1 MLSERQLRAL
11 LALFEARMQSITD
24 KYLALMGGHLKA
36 IGGLKPSDVH
46 RLTEMRRMG
55 ANVRTIQQDIA
66 RSAEANVA
74 DLAAVF
80 GAVAAGDQEFAQ
92 QWFGGPPRIKGAPKN
107 STAIERVLKAQLRV
121 TAQAFKNLSQTTIQ
135 STAYREAVD
144 VAIQTVQTGVTDYA
158 SAIRGALKAAGN
170 GGLSVQYPSGLTRRL
185 DSAVRQNVLDGV
197 RSLNNDIL
205 GQLGNEYGADGV
217 ELSAHALCAEDHLP
231 YQGRQFSR
239 KAFEQLQA
247 SLPRPVGMWNC
258 KHTIFPVVL
267 GVSEPAHTPEE
278 LAAYAR
284 NSREAVEID
293 GRVKTRYEWTQEQRR
308 TETAIRRQ
316 KDVANLAKAS
326 GDDVL
331 RREAQS
337 HINTLQEHYARI
349 SAGAGLTQQPERA
362 AVAGFRRMK
371 TAAEVERLGVGEPSR
386 ENIFAAGYK
395 PLTGHDF
402 DANIDV
408 DVPKDVRRCVDRA
421 SKRVTDDFP
430 LLDDYLYAVGYGK
443 NEPGNPAT
451 AELSF
456 ENGYVGQVIALN
468 RDMWTSL
475 KQMDAFVRDQ
485 SAQGGH
491 IQARHADSII
501 THEYGHVL
509 HHSCALKRAG
519 YTGQG
524 TISQRQIMRFIVEK
538 DKIAAEVKI
547 LLQNAGLTLAGQRAY
562 EEENELIAE
571 AFSDYYSGKRTKA
584 AKLVIDYLRKE
595 CQ

>member
-11 LALFEARMQSITD
+11 LALFEARMQGITD

-158 SAIRGALKAAGN
+158 SAIRGALRAAGN

-371 TAAEVERLGVGEPSR
+371 TIEEFS
-386 ENIFAAGYK
+386 
-395 PLTGHDF
+395 D
-402 DANIDV
+402 
-408 DVPKDVRRCVDRA
+408 DRKYRNA
-421 SKRVTDDFP
+421 
-430 LLDDYLYAVGYGK
+430 
-443 NEPGNPAT
+443 
-451 AELSF
+451 SF
-456 ENGYVGQVIALN
+456 ETPKSLEKHVRKHIA
-468 RDMWTSL
+468 
-475 KQMDAFVRDQ
+475 
-485 SAQGGH
+485 
-491 IQARHADSII
+491 
-501 THEYGHVL
+501 EYGDISEEEYINRAQKLLRQSPSDDILV
-509 HHSCALKRAG
+509 LKRADGSVAKYRISTNEFVVGTKEGAIRTAFKPQNG
-519 YTGQG
+519 Y
-524 TISQRQIMRFIVEK
+524 
-538 DKIAAEVKI
+538 
-547 LLQNAGLTLAGQRAY
+547 
-562 EEENELIAE
+562 
-571 AFSDYYSGKRTKA
+571 DYWRTE
-584 AKLVIDYLRKE
+584 IERN
-595 CQ
+595 Q

>member
-11 LALFEARMQSITD
+11 LALFEARMQGITD

-46 RLTEMRRMG
+46 RLTEMHRMG

-158 SAIRGALKAAGN
+158 SAIRGALRAAGN

-205 GQLGNEYGADGV
+205 DQLGNEYGADGV

-239 KAFEQLQA
+239 KAFERLQA
-247 SLPRPVGMWNC
+247 SLPRPIGMWNC

-267 GVSEPAHTPEE
+267 GVSEPAHSPEE

-284 NSREAVEID
+284 NSREAIEID

-362 AVAGFRRMK
+362 AVAGFRRVK
-371 TAAEVERLGVGEPSR
+371 TAAELKGPRKGSFTLLSNGQGGIIPLDDIPIPKSLGAKGVNYDILSPDGERYFHYVEGTYVQRVKV
-386 ENIFAAGYK
+386 FAGYGTK
-395 PLTGHDF
+395 TPLHEGVAEGLTKEFGGDPAKWKHVKGEG
-402 DANIDV
+402 IV
-408 DVPKDVRRCVDRA
+408 DDDGEDVRVEVHWFQEE
-421 SKRVTDDFP
+421 S
-430 LLDDYLYAVGYGK
+430 
-443 NEPGNPAT
+443 
-451 AELSF
+451 
-456 ENGYVGQVIALN
+456 VGQVKHMIKKWL
-468 RDMWTSL
+468 
-475 KQMDAFVRDQ
+475 
-485 SAQGGH
+485 
-491 IQARHADSII
+491 
-501 THEYGHVL
+501 E
-509 HHSCALKRAG
+509 
-519 YTGQG
+519 
-524 TISQRQIMRFIVEK
+524 
-538 DKIAAEVKI
+538 
-547 LLQNAGLTLAGQRAY
+547 
-562 EEENELIAE
+562 
-571 AFSDYYSGKRTKA
+571 
-584 AKLVIDYLRKE
+584 
-595 CQ
+595 

>member
-11 LALFEARMQSITD
+11 LALFEARMQGITD

-158 SAIRGALKAAGN
+158 SAIRGALRAAGN

-258 KHTIFPVVL
+258 KHTIYPVVL

-362 AVAGFRRMK
+362 AVAGFRRVK
-371 TAAEVERLGVGEPSR
+371 TIEEFS
-386 ENIFAAGYK
+386 
-395 PLTGHDF
+395 D
-402 DANIDV
+402 
-408 DVPKDVRRCVDRA
+408 DRKYRNA
-421 SKRVTDDFP
+421 
-430 LLDDYLYAVGYGK
+430 
-443 NEPGNPAT
+443 
-451 AELSF
+451 SF
-456 ENGYVGQVIALN
+456 ETPKSLEKHVRKHIA
-468 RDMWTSL
+468 
-475 KQMDAFVRDQ
+475 
-485 SAQGGH
+485 
-491 IQARHADSII
+491 
-501 THEYGHVL
+501 EYGDISEEEYINRAQKLLRQSPSDDILV
-509 HHSCALKRAG
+509 LKRADGSVAKYRISTNEFVVGTKEGAIRTAFKPQNG
-519 YTGQG
+519 Y
-524 TISQRQIMRFIVEK
+524 
-538 DKIAAEVKI
+538 
-547 LLQNAGLTLAGQRAY
+547 
-562 EEENELIAE
+562 
-571 AFSDYYSGKRTKA
+571 DYWRTE
-584 AKLVIDYLRKE
+584 IERN
-595 CQ
+595 Q

>member
-11 LALFEARMQSITD
+11 LALFEARMQGITD

-36 IGGLKPSDVH
+36 IGGLKPSDAH

-92 QWFGGPPRIKGAPKN
+92 QWFGGPPRIKGTPKN

-158 SAIRGALKAAGN
+158 SAIRGALRAAGN

-284 NSREAVEID
+284 NSREAIEID

-362 AVAGFRRMK
+362 AVAGFRRVK
-371 TAAEVERLGVGEPSR
+371 TAAELALSRLNRTTTVDGISISTTAHAIERLEERRLSVDD
-386 ENIFAAGYK
+386 IIDALTK
-395 PLTGHDF
+395 PLAVSKIKIDTQGRPSKQYIGERATAAVNPDNGNITSTWPTG
-402 DANIDV
+402 
-408 DVPKDVRRCVDRA
+408 
-421 SKRVTDDFP
+421 SKR
-430 LLDDYLYAVGYGK
+430 
-443 NEPGNPAT
+443 
-451 AELSF
+451 
-456 ENGYVGQVIALN
+456 
-468 RDMWTSL
+468 
-475 KQMDAFVRDQ
+475 
-485 SAQGGH
+485 
-491 IQARHADSII
+491 
-501 THEYGHVL
+501 
-509 HHSCALKRAG
+509 
-519 YTGQG
+519 
-524 TISQRQIMRFIVEK
+524 
-538 DKIAAEVKI
+538 
-547 LLQNAGLTLAGQRAY
+547 
-562 EEENELIAE
+562 
-571 AFSDYYSGKRTKA
+571 A
-584 AKLVIDYLRKE
+584 AKLKE
-595 CQ
+595 ALKKQ

>member
-11 LALFEARMQSITD
+11 LALFEARMQGITD

-36 IGGLKPSDVH
+36 VSGLKPSDVH

-74 DLAAVF
+74 DLAAAF
-80 GAVAAGDQEFAQ
+80 EAVAASDQEFAQ
-92 QWFGGPPRIKGAPKN
+92 QWFGEPARVKGTPRN
-107 STAIERVLKAQLRV
+107 STAIERMLKAQLRV

-158 SAIRGALKAAGN
+158 SAIRGALREAGN
-170 GGLSVQYPSGLTRRL
+170 GGLRVQYPSGLTRRL

-205 GQLGNEYGADGV
+205 DQLGNEYGADGV

-247 SLPRPVGMWNC
+247 SLPRPIGMWNC

-267 GVSEPAHTPEE
+267 GVSEPAHSPEE

-284 NSREAVEID
+284 NSREAIEID

-316 KDVANLAKAS
+316 KDVANLARAS

-362 AVAGFRRMK
+362 AVAGFRRVK
-371 TAAEVERLGVGEPSR
+371 TAAELALSRLNRTTTVDGISISTTAHVIERLEERGVSVDD
-386 ENIFAAGYK
+386 IIDALTK
-395 PLTGHDF
+395 PLDVSRIKIDAQGRPSKQYIGEKATAAVNPDNGNITSTWPTG
-402 DANIDV
+402 
-408 DVPKDVRRCVDRA
+408 
-421 SKRVTDDFP
+421 SKR
-430 LLDDYLYAVGYGK
+430 
-443 NEPGNPAT
+443 
-451 AELSF
+451 
-456 ENGYVGQVIALN
+456 
-468 RDMWTSL
+468 
-475 KQMDAFVRDQ
+475 
-485 SAQGGH
+485 
-491 IQARHADSII
+491 
-501 THEYGHVL
+501 
-509 HHSCALKRAG
+509 
-519 YTGQG
+519 
-524 TISQRQIMRFIVEK
+524 
-538 DKIAAEVKI
+538 
-547 LLQNAGLTLAGQRAY
+547 
-562 EEENELIAE
+562 
-571 AFSDYYSGKRTKA
+571 A
-584 AKLVIDYLRKE
+584 AKLKE
-595 CQ
+595 ALKKQ

>member
-11 LALFEARMQSITD
+11 LALFEARMQGITD
-24 KYLALMGGHLKA
+24 KYLVLMGGHLKA

-362 AVAGFRRMK
+362 AVAGFRRVK
-371 TAAEVERLGVGEPSR
+371 TIEEFS
-386 ENIFAAGYK
+386 
-395 PLTGHDF
+395 D
-402 DANIDV
+402 
-408 DVPKDVRRCVDRA
+408 DRKYRNA
-421 SKRVTDDFP
+421 
-430 LLDDYLYAVGYGK
+430 
-443 NEPGNPAT
+443 
-451 AELSF
+451 SF
-456 ENGYVGQVIALN
+456 ETPKSLEKHVRKHIA
-468 RDMWTSL
+468 
-475 KQMDAFVRDQ
+475 
-485 SAQGGH
+485 
-491 IQARHADSII
+491 
-501 THEYGHVL
+501 EYGDISEEEYINRAQKLLRQSPSDDILV
-509 HHSCALKRAG
+509 LKRADGSVAKYRISTNEFVVGTKEGAIRTAFKPQNG
-519 YTGQG
+519 Y
-524 TISQRQIMRFIVEK
+524 
-538 DKIAAEVKI
+538 
-547 LLQNAGLTLAGQRAY
+547 
-562 EEENELIAE
+562 
-571 AFSDYYSGKRTKA
+571 DYWRTE
-584 AKLVIDYLRKE
+584 IERN
-595 CQ
+595 Q

>member
-11 LALFEARMQSITD
+11 LALFEARMQGITD

-92 QWFGGPPRIKGAPKN
+92 QWFGGPPKIKGTPRN

-121 TAQAFKNLSQTTIQ
+121 TAQVFKNLSRTTIQ

-158 SAIRGALKAAGN
+158 SAIRGALRAAGT
-170 GGLSVQYPSGLTRRL
+170 GGLSVQYPSGITRRL

-205 GQLGNEYGADGV
+205 DQLGNEYGADGV

-239 KAFEQLQA
+239 KAFERLQA
-247 SLPRPVGMWNC
+247 SLPRPIGMWNC

-267 GVSEPAHTPEE
+267 GMSEPAHSPEE

-284 NSREAVEID
+284 NSREAIEID

-362 AVAGFRRMK
+362 AVAGFRRVK
-371 TAAEVERLGVGEPSR
+371 TIEEFS
-386 ENIFAAGYK
+386 
-395 PLTGHDF
+395 D
-402 DANIDV
+402 
-408 DVPKDVRRCVDRA
+408 DRKYRNA
-421 SKRVTDDFP
+421 
-430 LLDDYLYAVGYGK
+430 
-443 NEPGNPAT
+443 
-451 AELSF
+451 SF
-456 ENGYVGQVIALN
+456 ETPNSLEKHVRKHIA
-468 RDMWTSL
+468 
-475 KQMDAFVRDQ
+475 
-485 SAQGGH
+485 
-491 IQARHADSII
+491 
-501 THEYGHVL
+501 EYGDISEEEYINRAQKLLRQSPSDDILV
-509 HHSCALKRAG
+509 LKRADGSVAKYRISTNEFVVGTKEGAIRTAFKPQNG
-519 YTGQG
+519 Y
-524 TISQRQIMRFIVEK
+524 
-538 DKIAAEVKI
+538 
-547 LLQNAGLTLAGQRAY
+547 
-562 EEENELIAE
+562 
-571 AFSDYYSGKRTKA
+571 DYWRTE
-584 AKLVIDYLRKE
+584 IERN
-595 CQ
+595 Q

>member
-11 LALFEARMQSITD
+11 LALFEARMQGITD

-36 IGGLKPSDVH
+36 IGGLKPSDAH

-158 SAIRGALKAAGN
+158 SAIRGALRAAGN

-284 NSREAVEID
+284 NSREAIEID

-337 HINTLQEHYARI
+337 RINTLQEHYARI

-362 AVAGFRRMK
+362 AVAGFRRVK
-371 TAAEVERLGVGEPSR
+371 TAAELALSRLNRTTTVDGISISTTAHAIERLEERRLSVDD
-386 ENIFAAGYK
+386 IIDALTK
-395 PLTGHDF
+395 PLAVSKIKIDTQGRPSKQYIGERATAAVNPDNGNITSTWPTG
-402 DANIDV
+402 
-408 DVPKDVRRCVDRA
+408 
-421 SKRVTDDFP
+421 SKR
-430 LLDDYLYAVGYGK
+430 
-443 NEPGNPAT
+443 
-451 AELSF
+451 
-456 ENGYVGQVIALN
+456 
-468 RDMWTSL
+468 
-475 KQMDAFVRDQ
+475 
-485 SAQGGH
+485 
-491 IQARHADSII
+491 
-501 THEYGHVL
+501 
-509 HHSCALKRAG
+509 
-519 YTGQG
+519 
-524 TISQRQIMRFIVEK
+524 
-538 DKIAAEVKI
+538 
-547 LLQNAGLTLAGQRAY
+547 
-562 EEENELIAE
+562 
-571 AFSDYYSGKRTKA
+571 A
-584 AKLVIDYLRKE
+584 AKLKE
-595 CQ
+595 ALKKQ

>member
-11 LALFEARMQSITD
+11 LALFEARMQGITD

-158 SAIRGALKAAGN
+158 SAIRGALRAAGN

-371 TAAEVERLGVGEPSR
+371 TIGNTRNVLPKISE
-386 ENIFAAGYK
+386 
-395 PLTGHDF
+395 PLTGGGESGIIRLEDEAVLRSLGAKTRNY
-402 DANIDV
+402 DIED
-408 DVPKDVRRCVDRA
+408 KA
-421 SKRVTDDFP
+421 SGRI
-430 LLDDYLYAVGYGK
+430 LHYAEGTKVQNREVFAGYGTGTPLH
-443 NEPGNPAT
+443 EGV
-451 AELSF
+451 AEGLAAQYGGKPQKWQHVKGIGIIDDDG
-456 ENGYVGQVIALN
+456 ENVRAEVHWFQEDSVGQV
-468 RDMWTSL
+468 
-475 KQMDAFVRDQ
+475 K
-485 SAQGGH
+485 H
-491 IQARHADSII
+491 
-501 THEYGHVL
+501 
-509 HHSCALKRAG
+509 
-519 YTGQG
+519 
-524 TISQRQIMRFIVEK
+524 
-538 DKIAAEVKI
+538 KIKKWLE
-547 LLQNAGLTLAGQRAY
+547 
-562 EEENELIAE
+562 
-571 AFSDYYSGKRTKA
+571 
-584 AKLVIDYLRKE
+584 
-595 CQ
+595 

>member
-11 LALFEARMQSITD
+11 LALFEARMQGITD
-24 KYLALMGGHLKA
+24 KYLVLMGGHLKA
-36 IGGLKPSDVH
+36 IGGLKPSDAH

-92 QWFGGPPRIKGAPKN
+92 QWFGGPSRIKGAPKN

-158 SAIRGALKAAGN
+158 SAIRGALRAAGN

-205 GQLGNEYGADGV
+205 SQLGNEYGADGV

-284 NSREAVEID
+284 NSREAIEID

-362 AVAGFRRMK
+362 AVAGFRRVK
-371 TAAEVERLGVGEPSR
+371 TAAELALSRLNRTTTVDGISISTTAHAIERLEERRLSVDD
-386 ENIFAAGYK
+386 IIDALTK
-395 PLTGHDF
+395 PLAVSKIKIDTQGRPSKQYIGERATAAVNPDNGNITSTWPTG
-402 DANIDV
+402 
-408 DVPKDVRRCVDRA
+408 
-421 SKRVTDDFP
+421 SKR
-430 LLDDYLYAVGYGK
+430 
-443 NEPGNPAT
+443 
-451 AELSF
+451 
-456 ENGYVGQVIALN
+456 
-468 RDMWTSL
+468 
-475 KQMDAFVRDQ
+475 
-485 SAQGGH
+485 
-491 IQARHADSII
+491 
-501 THEYGHVL
+501 
-509 HHSCALKRAG
+509 
-519 YTGQG
+519 
-524 TISQRQIMRFIVEK
+524 
-538 DKIAAEVKI
+538 
-547 LLQNAGLTLAGQRAY
+547 
-562 EEENELIAE
+562 
-571 AFSDYYSGKRTKA
+571 A
-584 AKLVIDYLRKE
+584 AKLKE
-595 CQ
+595 ALKKQ

>member
-11 LALFEARMQSITD
+11 LALFEARMQGITD

-36 IGGLKPSDVH
+36 IGGLKPSDTH

-158 SAIRGALKAAGN
+158 AAIRGALRAAGN

-284 NSREAVEID
+284 NSREAIEID

-362 AVAGFRRMK
+362 AVAGFQRVK
-371 TAAEVERLGVGEPSR
+371 TAAELHSPDKGDILSASTKVGGGDVQFLCRIDRRIYSCVTEDITTDEVVITNERIEH
-386 ENIFAAGYK
+386 IK
-395 PLTGHDF
+395 DHH
-402 DANIDV
+402 
-408 DVPKDVRRCVDRA
+408 PKDYEQYLMYI
-421 SKRVTDDFP
+421 KQILQEP
-430 LLDDYLYAVGYGK
+430 DYILE
-443 NEPGNPAT
+443 NEPNTALVLKEFKEDDRRFRLVLRLKTSTDNPEHKNSVLT
-451 AELSF
+451 FMKTNEKKW
-456 ENGYVGQVIALN
+456 GQNLRN
-468 RDMWTSL
+468 
-475 KQMDAFVRDQ
+475 K
-485 SAQGGH
+485 
-491 IQARHADSII
+491 
-501 THEYGHVL
+501 
-509 HHSCALKRAG
+509 
-519 YTGQG
+519 
-524 TISQRQIMRFIVEK
+524 
-538 DKIAAEVKI
+538 KI
-547 LLQNAGLTLAGQRAY
+547 LY
-562 EEENELIAE
+562 
-571 AFSDYYSGKRTKA
+571 KRG
-584 AKLVIDYLRKE
+584 I
-595 CQ
+595 

>member
-11 LALFEARMQSITD
+11 LALFEARMQGITD

-36 IGGLKPSDVH
+36 VGGLKPSDVH

-74 DLAAVF
+74 DLAAAF
-80 GAVAAGDQEFAQ
+80 EAVAASDQEFAQ
-92 QWFGGPPRIKGAPKN
+92 QWFGEPARVKGTPRN
-107 STAIERVLKAQLRV
+107 STAIERMLKAQLRV

-158 SAIRGALKAAGN
+158 SAIRGALREAGN
-170 GGLSVQYPSGLTRRL
+170 GGLRVQYPSGLTRRL

-205 GQLGNEYGADGV
+205 DQLGNEYGADGV

-247 SLPRPVGMWNC
+247 SLPRPIGMWNC

-267 GVSEPAHTPEE
+267 GVSEPAHSPEE

-284 NSREAVEID
+284 NSREAIEID

-316 KDVANLAKAS
+316 KDVANLARAS

-337 HINTLQEHYARI
+337 RINTLQEHYARI

-362 AVAGFRRMK
+362 AVAGFRRVK
-371 TAAEVERLGVGEPSR
+371 TVEQLKPRTEYGTIKPYKEMLDHRKSLKNSELKNGLSINGDANSITDLTDDSGKVLQRRIYGKDGKATTDFDTSNHNRPDLHPTGAHKH
-386 ENIFAAGYK
+386 IFDYSKKRVRGINL
-395 PLTGHDF
+395 PLTDADLRRNADIIKRGENYF
-402 DANIDV
+402 D
-408 DVPKDVRRCVDRA
+408 
-421 SKRVTDDFP
+421 
-430 LLDDYLYAVGYGK
+430 
-443 NEPGNPAT
+443 
-451 AELSF
+451 
-456 ENGYVGQVIALN
+456 
-468 RDMWTSL
+468 
-475 KQMDAFVRDQ
+475 
-485 SAQGGH
+485 
-491 IQARHADSII
+491 
-501 THEYGHVL
+501 
-509 HHSCALKRAG
+509 
-519 YTGQG
+519 
-524 TISQRQIMRFIVEK
+524 EK
-538 DKIAAEVKI
+538 
-547 LLQNAGLTLAGQRAY
+547 
-562 EEENELIAE
+562 
-571 AFSDYYSGKRTKA
+571 
-584 AKLVIDYLRKE
+584 
-595 CQ
+595 

>member
-11 LALFEARMQSITD
+11 LALFEARMQGITD

-121 TAQAFKNLSQTTIQ
+121 TAQAFKNLSRTTIQ

-158 SAIRGALKAAGN
+158 SAIRGALREAGT

-205 GQLGNEYGADGV
+205 DQLGNEYGADGV

-247 SLPRPVGMWNC
+247 SLPRPIGMWNC

-284 NSREAVEID
+284 NSREAIEID

-362 AVAGFRRMK
+362 AVAGFRRVK
-371 TAAEVERLGVGEPSR
+371 TAEELALSRLNRTTTVDGISISTTAHAIERLEERRLSVDD
-386 ENIFAAGYK
+386 IIDALTK
-395 PLTGHDF
+395 PLAVSKIKIDTQGRPSKQYIGERATAAVNPDNGNITSTWPTG
-402 DANIDV
+402 
-408 DVPKDVRRCVDRA
+408 
-421 SKRVTDDFP
+421 SKR
-430 LLDDYLYAVGYGK
+430 
-443 NEPGNPAT
+443 
-451 AELSF
+451 
-456 ENGYVGQVIALN
+456 
-468 RDMWTSL
+468 
-475 KQMDAFVRDQ
+475 
-485 SAQGGH
+485 
-491 IQARHADSII
+491 
-501 THEYGHVL
+501 
-509 HHSCALKRAG
+509 
-519 YTGQG
+519 
-524 TISQRQIMRFIVEK
+524 
-538 DKIAAEVKI
+538 
-547 LLQNAGLTLAGQRAY
+547 
-562 EEENELIAE
+562 
-571 AFSDYYSGKRTKA
+571 A
-584 AKLVIDYLRKE
+584 AKLKE
-595 CQ
+595 ALKKQ

>member
-11 LALFEARMQSITD
+11 LALFEARMQGITD
-24 KYLALMGGHLKA
+24 KYLVLMGGHLKA

-205 GQLGNEYGADGV
+205 SQLGNEYGADGV

-362 AVAGFRRMK
+362 AVAGFRRVK
-371 TAAEVERLGVGEPSR
+371 TIEEFS
-386 ENIFAAGYK
+386 
-395 PLTGHDF
+395 D
-402 DANIDV
+402 
-408 DVPKDVRRCVDRA
+408 DRKYRNA
-421 SKRVTDDFP
+421 
-430 LLDDYLYAVGYGK
+430 
-443 NEPGNPAT
+443 
-451 AELSF
+451 SF
-456 ENGYVGQVIALN
+456 ETPKSLEKHVRKHIA
-468 RDMWTSL
+468 
-475 KQMDAFVRDQ
+475 
-485 SAQGGH
+485 
-491 IQARHADSII
+491 
-501 THEYGHVL
+501 EYGDISEEEYINRAQKLLRQSPSDDILV
-509 HHSCALKRAG
+509 LKRADGSVAKYRISTNEFVVGTKEGAIRTAFKPQNG
-519 YTGQG
+519 Y
-524 TISQRQIMRFIVEK
+524 
-538 DKIAAEVKI
+538 
-547 LLQNAGLTLAGQRAY
+547 
-562 EEENELIAE
+562 
-571 AFSDYYSGKRTKA
+571 DYWRTE
-584 AKLVIDYLRKE
+584 IERN
-595 CQ
+595 Q

>member
-11 LALFEARMQSITD
+11 LALFEARMQGITD

-36 IGGLKPSDVH
+36 VGGLKPSDAH

-80 GAVAAGDQEFAQ
+80 GAVAASDQEFAQ
-92 QWFGGPPRIKGAPKN
+92 QWFGEPARVKGTPRN
-107 STAIERVLKAQLRV
+107 STAIERMLKAQLRV

-158 SAIRGALKAAGN
+158 SAIRGALRAAGN
-170 GGLSVQYPSGLTRRL
+170 DGLSVQYPSGITRRL

-205 GQLGNEYGADGV
+205 DQLGNEYGADGV

-247 SLPRPVGMWNC
+247 SLPRPIGMWNC

-284 NSREAVEID
+284 NSREAIEID

-331 RREAQS
+331 RREAQG

-362 AVAGFRRMK
+362 AVAGFRRVK
-371 TAAEVERLGVGEPSR
+371 TAAELALSRLNRTTTVDGISISTTAHAIERLEERRLSVDD
-386 ENIFAAGYK
+386 IIDALTK
-395 PLTGHDF
+395 PLAVSKIKIDTQGRPSKQYIGERATAAVNPDNGNITSTWPTG
-402 DANIDV
+402 
-408 DVPKDVRRCVDRA
+408 
-421 SKRVTDDFP
+421 SKR
-430 LLDDYLYAVGYGK
+430 
-443 NEPGNPAT
+443 
-451 AELSF
+451 
-456 ENGYVGQVIALN
+456 
-468 RDMWTSL
+468 
-475 KQMDAFVRDQ
+475 
-485 SAQGGH
+485 
-491 IQARHADSII
+491 
-501 THEYGHVL
+501 
-509 HHSCALKRAG
+509 
-519 YTGQG
+519 
-524 TISQRQIMRFIVEK
+524 
-538 DKIAAEVKI
+538 
-547 LLQNAGLTLAGQRAY
+547 
-562 EEENELIAE
+562 
-571 AFSDYYSGKRTKA
+571 A
-584 AKLVIDYLRKE
+584 AKLKE
-595 CQ
+595 ALKKQ

>member
-11 LALFEARMQSITD
+11 LALFEARMQGSTD

-36 IGGLKPSDVH
+36 IGGLKPSDTH

-158 SAIRGALKAAGN
+158 AAIRGALRAAGN

-284 NSREAVEID
+284 NSREAIEID

-362 AVAGFRRMK
+362 AVAGFRRVK
-371 TAAEVERLGVGEPSR
+371 TAAELALSRLNRTTTVDGISISTTAHAIERLEERRLSVDD
-386 ENIFAAGYK
+386 IIDALTK
-395 PLTGHDF
+395 PLAVSKIKIDTQGRPSKQYIGERATAAVNPDNGNITSTWPTG
-402 DANIDV
+402 
-408 DVPKDVRRCVDRA
+408 
-421 SKRVTDDFP
+421 SKR
-430 LLDDYLYAVGYGK
+430 
-443 NEPGNPAT
+443 
-451 AELSF
+451 
-456 ENGYVGQVIALN
+456 
-468 RDMWTSL
+468 
-475 KQMDAFVRDQ
+475 
-485 SAQGGH
+485 
-491 IQARHADSII
+491 
-501 THEYGHVL
+501 
-509 HHSCALKRAG
+509 
-519 YTGQG
+519 
-524 TISQRQIMRFIVEK
+524 
-538 DKIAAEVKI
+538 
-547 LLQNAGLTLAGQRAY
+547 
-562 EEENELIAE
+562 
-571 AFSDYYSGKRTKA
+571 A
-584 AKLVIDYLRKE
+584 AKLKE
-595 CQ
+595 ALKKQ

>member
-11 LALFEARMQSITD
+11 LALFEARMQGITD

-36 IGGLKPSDVH
+36 IGGLKPSDTH

-158 SAIRGALKAAGN
+158 AAIRGALRAAGN

-284 NSREAVEID
+284 NSREAIEID

-362 AVAGFRRMK
+362 AVAGFQRVK
-371 TAAEVERLGVGEPSR
+371 TAEELALSRLNRTTTVDGISISTTAHAIERLEERRLSVDD
-386 ENIFAAGYK
+386 IIDALTK
-395 PLTGHDF
+395 PLAVSKIKIDTQGRPSKQYIGERATAAVNPDNGNITSTWPTG
-402 DANIDV
+402 
-408 DVPKDVRRCVDRA
+408 
-421 SKRVTDDFP
+421 SKR
-430 LLDDYLYAVGYGK
+430 
-443 NEPGNPAT
+443 
-451 AELSF
+451 
-456 ENGYVGQVIALN
+456 
-468 RDMWTSL
+468 
-475 KQMDAFVRDQ
+475 
-485 SAQGGH
+485 
-491 IQARHADSII
+491 
-501 THEYGHVL
+501 
-509 HHSCALKRAG
+509 
-519 YTGQG
+519 
-524 TISQRQIMRFIVEK
+524 
-538 DKIAAEVKI
+538 
-547 LLQNAGLTLAGQRAY
+547 
-562 EEENELIAE
+562 
-571 AFSDYYSGKRTKA
+571 A
-584 AKLVIDYLRKE
+584 AKLKE
-595 CQ
+595 ALKKQ

>member
-11 LALFEARMQSITD
+11 LALFEARMQGITD

-36 IGGLKPSDVH
+36 IGGLKPSDAH

-158 SAIRGALKAAGN
+158 SAIRGALRAAGN

-362 AVAGFRRMK
+362 AVAGFRRVK
-371 TAAEVERLGVGEPSR
+371 TIEEFS
-386 ENIFAAGYK
+386 
-395 PLTGHDF
+395 D
-402 DANIDV
+402 
-408 DVPKDVRRCVDRA
+408 DRKYRNA
-421 SKRVTDDFP
+421 
-430 LLDDYLYAVGYGK
+430 
-443 NEPGNPAT
+443 
-451 AELSF
+451 SF
-456 ENGYVGQVIALN
+456 ETPKSLEKHVRKHIA
-468 RDMWTSL
+468 
-475 KQMDAFVRDQ
+475 
-485 SAQGGH
+485 
-491 IQARHADSII
+491 
-501 THEYGHVL
+501 EYGDISEEEYINRAQKLLRQSPSDDILV
-509 HHSCALKRAG
+509 LKRADGSVAKYRISTNEFVVGTKEGAIRTAFKPQNG
-519 YTGQG
+519 Y
-524 TISQRQIMRFIVEK
+524 
-538 DKIAAEVKI
+538 
-547 LLQNAGLTLAGQRAY
+547 
-562 EEENELIAE
+562 
-571 AFSDYYSGKRTKA
+571 DYWRTE
-584 AKLVIDYLRKE
+584 IERN
-595 CQ
+595 Q

>member
-11 LALFEARMQSITD
+11 LALFEARMQGITD

-36 IGGLKPSDVH
+36 IGGLKPSDTH

-158 SAIRGALKAAGN
+158 AAIRGALRAAGN

-284 NSREAVEID
+284 NSREAIEID

-362 AVAGFRRMK
+362 AVAGFRRVK
-371 TAAEVERLGVGEPSR
+371 TAAELALSRLNRTTTVDGISISTTAHAIERLEERRLSVDD
-386 ENIFAAGYK
+386 IIDALTK
-395 PLTGHDF
+395 PLAVSKIKIDTQGRPSKQYIGERATAAVNPDNGNITSTWPTG
-402 DANIDV
+402 
-408 DVPKDVRRCVDRA
+408 
-421 SKRVTDDFP
+421 SKR
-430 LLDDYLYAVGYGK
+430 
-443 NEPGNPAT
+443 
-451 AELSF
+451 
-456 ENGYVGQVIALN
+456 
-468 RDMWTSL
+468 
-475 KQMDAFVRDQ
+475 
-485 SAQGGH
+485 
-491 IQARHADSII
+491 
-501 THEYGHVL
+501 
-509 HHSCALKRAG
+509 
-519 YTGQG
+519 
-524 TISQRQIMRFIVEK
+524 
-538 DKIAAEVKI
+538 
-547 LLQNAGLTLAGQRAY
+547 
-562 EEENELIAE
+562 
-571 AFSDYYSGKRTKA
+571 A
-584 AKLVIDYLRKE
+584 AKLKE
-595 CQ
+595 ALKKQ

>member
-11 LALFEARMQSITD
+11 LALFEARMQGITD

-36 IGGLKPSDVH
+36 IGGLKPSDAH

-158 SAIRGALKAAGN
+158 SAIRGALRAAGN

-284 NSREAVEID
+284 NSREAIEID

-362 AVAGFRRMK
+362 AVAGFRRVK
-371 TAAEVERLGVGEPSR
+371 TAAELALSRLNRTTTVDGISISTTAHAIERLEERRLSVDD
-386 ENIFAAGYK
+386 IIDALTK
-395 PLTGHDF
+395 PLAVSKIKIDTQGRPSKQYIGERATAAVNPDNGNITSTWPTG
-402 DANIDV
+402 
-408 DVPKDVRRCVDRA
+408 
-421 SKRVTDDFP
+421 SKR
-430 LLDDYLYAVGYGK
+430 
-443 NEPGNPAT
+443 
-451 AELSF
+451 
-456 ENGYVGQVIALN
+456 
-468 RDMWTSL
+468 
-475 KQMDAFVRDQ
+475 
-485 SAQGGH
+485 
-491 IQARHADSII
+491 
-501 THEYGHVL
+501 
-509 HHSCALKRAG
+509 
-519 YTGQG
+519 
-524 TISQRQIMRFIVEK
+524 
-538 DKIAAEVKI
+538 
-547 LLQNAGLTLAGQRAY
+547 
-562 EEENELIAE
+562 
-571 AFSDYYSGKRTKA
+571 A
-584 AKLVIDYLRKE
+584 AKLKE
-595 CQ
+595 ALKKQ

>member
-11 LALFEARMQSITD
+11 LALFEARMQGITD

-36 IGGLKPSDVH
+36 VGGLKPSDVH

-74 DLAAVF
+74 DLAAAF
-80 GAVAAGDQEFAQ
+80 EAVAASDQEFAQ
-92 QWFGGPPRIKGAPKN
+92 QWFGESARVKGTPRN
-107 STAIERVLKAQLRV
+107 STAIERMLKAQLRV

-158 SAIRGALKAAGN
+158 SAIRGALRDAGN
-170 GGLSVQYPSGLTRRL
+170 GGLRVQYPSGLTRRL

-205 GQLGNEYGADGV
+205 DQLGNEYGADGV

-247 SLPRPVGMWNC
+247 SLPRPIGMWNC

-267 GVSEPAHTPEE
+267 GVSEPAHSPEE

-284 NSREAVEID
+284 NSREAIEID

-316 KDVANLAKAS
+316 KDVANLARAS

-362 AVAGFRRMK
+362 AVAGFRRVK
-371 TAAEVERLGVGEPSR
+371 TAAELALSRLNRTTTVDGISISTTAHVIERLEERGVSVDD
-386 ENIFAAGYK
+386 IIDALTK
-395 PLTGHDF
+395 PLDVSRIKIDAQGRPSKQYIGEKATAAVNPDNGNITSTWPTG
-402 DANIDV
+402 
-408 DVPKDVRRCVDRA
+408 
-421 SKRVTDDFP
+421 SKR
-430 LLDDYLYAVGYGK
+430 
-443 NEPGNPAT
+443 
-451 AELSF
+451 
-456 ENGYVGQVIALN
+456 
-468 RDMWTSL
+468 
-475 KQMDAFVRDQ
+475 
-485 SAQGGH
+485 
-491 IQARHADSII
+491 
-501 THEYGHVL
+501 
-509 HHSCALKRAG
+509 
-519 YTGQG
+519 
-524 TISQRQIMRFIVEK
+524 
-538 DKIAAEVKI
+538 
-547 LLQNAGLTLAGQRAY
+547 
-562 EEENELIAE
+562 
-571 AFSDYYSGKRTKA
+571 A
-584 AKLVIDYLRKE
+584 AKLKE
-595 CQ
+595 ALKKQ

>member
-36 IGGLKPSDVH
+36 IGGLKSSDVH

-158 SAIRGALKAAGN
+158 SAIRGALREAGT
-170 GGLSVQYPSGLTRRL
+170 GGLSVQYPSGITRRL

-205 GQLGNEYGADGV
+205 DQLGNEYGADGV

-239 KAFEQLQA
+239 KAFERLQA
-247 SLPRPVGMWNC
+247 SLPRPIGMWNC

-267 GVSEPAHTPEE
+267 GVSEPAHSPEE

-284 NSREAVEID
+284 NSREAIEID
-293 GRVKTRYEWTQEQRR
+293 GRVKTRCEWTQEQRR
-308 TETAIRRQ
+308 TEAAIRRQ

-362 AVAGFRRMK
+362 AVAGFQRVKTVEQLKPCTEYGTIKPYKEMLGNRKSLKNSELKNGLPINGDANSITDLTDDSGKVLQRRIYGK
-371 TAAEVERLGVGEPSR
+371 DGKATTDFDTSNHNRPDLHPTGAHKH
-386 ENIFAAGYK
+386 IFDYSKKRVRGINL
-395 PLTGHDF
+395 PLTDADLRRNADIIKRGENYF
-402 DANIDV
+402 D
-408 DVPKDVRRCVDRA
+408 
-421 SKRVTDDFP
+421 
-430 LLDDYLYAVGYGK
+430 
-443 NEPGNPAT
+443 
-451 AELSF
+451 
-456 ENGYVGQVIALN
+456 
-468 RDMWTSL
+468 
-475 KQMDAFVRDQ
+475 
-485 SAQGGH
+485 
-491 IQARHADSII
+491 
-501 THEYGHVL
+501 
-509 HHSCALKRAG
+509 
-519 YTGQG
+519 
-524 TISQRQIMRFIVEK
+524 EK
-538 DKIAAEVKI
+538 
-547 LLQNAGLTLAGQRAY
+547 
-562 EEENELIAE
+562 
-571 AFSDYYSGKRTKA
+571 
-584 AKLVIDYLRKE
+584 
-595 CQ
+595 